1 MLSNHHQLLNLLKR
15 LATFILLINGTAA
28 IITTSSG
35 CANII
40 PPAGGPRDSIPPVLL
55 KVSPPDSSRQFTEK
69 RIVFTFNEYVELQ
82 NPFENL
88 VVSPLSK
95 NSPSIDYRLNTVT
108 VKLKDTL
115 EPNTTYHLDF
125 GDAVKDFNEG
135 NVMKGFSYT
144 FSTGNYID
152 SLEMKGNVIL
162 AENGRVDTTLIV
174 MLHTNPADSAVVKDR
189 PRYISKLDSKGGFVF
204 HNLPPRT
211 FYLYALK
218 DEGGTMRYFNDR
230 QLFAFADHPIVVNG
244 KTATVTLYAYS
255 SNKNVFQ
262 TVRPVTGGKG
272 KQSAA
277 DKRLKYQT
285 SLVANQQ
292 DLLSPFTMSFD
303 QPLRSFDSTKI
314 RLYTDSTF
322 KVPGSYSFRLD
333 SNRTIITL
341 THSWIENSTYHI
353 IMDKEFA
360 EDSAGRKLLKSDTL
374 NFRTKKQADYGSLKL
389 RLKNIDMAKNP
400 VLLIMQGDN
409 IYKSYVLTE
418 PIISEDMFLPG
429 EYELRILY
437 DNNKNGH
444 WDPGEFF
451 GKHKQPEIVV
461 PIERKISVKAAF
473 ANEFDISL

>member
-1 MLSNHHQLLNLLKR
+1 MTGKQLIFLFF
-15 LATFILLINGTAA
+15 FIFCTAA
-28 IITTSSG
+28 VIITSTG

-40 PPAGGPRDSIPPVLL
+40 PPAGGPRDSLPPVLV
-55 KVSPPDSSRQFTEK
+55 KVTPPDSSRQFTEK
-69 RIVFTFNEYVELQ
+69 RILFTFNEYVELQ
-82 NPFENL
+82 NAFENL

-95 NSPSIDYRLNTVT
+95 NFPSIDYRLNTVT
-108 VKLKDTL
+108 VKLRDTL

-125 GDAVKDFNEG
+125 GNAVKDFNEG
-135 NVMKGFSYT
+135 NVLKGFSYT

-152 SLEMKGNVIL
+152 SLELKGNVIL
-162 AENGRVDTTLIV
+162 AENGRIDTTLIV
-174 MLHTNPADSAVVKDR
+174 MLHTNPVDSAVVKDR
-189 PRYISKLDSKGGFVF
+189 PRYISKLDSKGSFVF

-230 QLFAFADHPIVVNG
+230 QLFAFADHPIALNG
-244 KTATVTLYAYS
+244 KTEPVTLYAYS
-255 SNKNVFQ
+255 SNKNIFQ
-262 TVRPVTGGKG
+262 AVRPVSGGKG

-285 SLVANQQ
+285 SLIANQIGGPLTQ
-292 DLLSPFTMSFD
+292 DLLSPFTMTFD

-322 KVPGSYSFRLD
+322 KVAGAYSFRLD
-333 SNRTIITL
+333 TNRTIITL

-360 EDSAGRKLLKSDTL
+360 EDSSGRKLLKSDTL
-374 NFRTKKQADYGSLKL
+374 TFRTKKQGDYGSLKL
-389 RLKNIDMAKNP
+389 RLKNIDMSKNP
-400 VLLIMQGDN
+400 VLLIMQGEN
-409 IYKSYVLTE
+409 IYESFILTE
-418 PIISEDMFLPG
+418 TSISQDMFLPG

-437 DNNKNGH
+437 DSNKNGH
-444 WDPGEFF
+444 WDPGDFF

-461 PIERKISVKAAF
+461 PLERKITVKAAF
-473 ANEFDISL
+473 QNEFDVSL